1 MGLTCWMTSS
11 ATVQGWCLGLAQVSR
26 TPGGSC
32 QPHEWGSRAAEGGST
47 LPTPGH
53 PRLSSLSSQE
63 YSIVI
68 EQLSEGRWVP
78 FDGDDIQLEFV
89 RIDPFVRTFL
99 KRKGKR
105 GSCERHRT
113 QPRGARPLLLTC
125 LGPSPG
131 GKYSVQFKLPD
142 VYGVFQFK
150 VDYNR
155 LGYTHLYSSTQVSR
169 PAACPRR
176 RGPCAARACHRCPV
190 AGVRA
195 APAAHAVRALHPLG
209 LPLLRQRLLHDGRA
223 LHLQRRLL
231 AHEGEGEV

>member
-53 PRLSSLSSQE
+53 PWLSSLSSQE